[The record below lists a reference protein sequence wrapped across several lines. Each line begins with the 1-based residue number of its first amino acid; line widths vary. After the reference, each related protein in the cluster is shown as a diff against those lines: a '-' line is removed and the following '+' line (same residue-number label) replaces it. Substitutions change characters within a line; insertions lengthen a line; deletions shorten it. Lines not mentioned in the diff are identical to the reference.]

1 MTIYEDIVARR
12 YKSGDYAKRNPEWDS
27 ADSPWKAQKVLDILT
42 RHAITPQS
50 LVEIGCGAGGV
61 LAALRAK
68 LPHCQMTGFDIAP
81 DLAPF
86 WRQITDPDI
95 EFVLGDFFSQPDM
108 RPDLTLVLD
117 VIEHLADPFEFLGKL
132 QKQGGTVIF
141 HFPLD
146 LSTVSVLREK
156 PLLHVREK
164 VGHIHYFT
172 KGLALSLL
180 EECGF
185 DIVEATY
192 SGASFNAPGRTIKT
206 RAAAVIR
213 RVMNWVDRDI
223 AVRLLGG
230 DTLFVLAQARSTQ

>member
-1 MTIYEDIVARR
+1 MTIYEDVVTNR
-12 YKSGDYAKRNPEWDS
+12 YKSGDYAKRNPDWDS

-61 LAALRAK
+61 LAALRAQ
-68 LPHCQMTGFDIAP
+68 LPDCQMTGFDIAP
-81 DLAPF
+81 DLASF
-86 WRQITDPDI
+86 WRRVTDPHI
-95 EFVLGDFFSQPDM
+95 KFVLGDYFSQPGFQ
-108 RPDLTLVLD
+108 PDLTLVLD
-117 VIEHLADPFEFLGKL
+117 VIEHLADPFEFLVKL

-146 LSTVSVLREK
+146 LSAVSVLREK

-180 EECGF
+180 EECGY
-185 DIVEATY
+185 DIIEAIY
-192 SGASFNAPGRTIKT
+192 SGASFDAPGRTVKT

-213 RVMNWVDRDI
+213 RAINSINRDI

-230 DTLFVLAQARSTQ
+230 DTLFVLAKAKFSQ